1 MRSGAD
7 CRCADGGFHRHAVA
21 IRPPTAADMAQR
33 SKRLPMNAR
42 DRWLSR
48 TRRAVAHWP
57 KRSAPRALIDS
68 SLPMEAIRSQIRDLT
83 VGRGADI
90 VMDFA
95 GHPEALELGV
105 QLLRDGGRFVVA
117 GATFPA
123 RPIQLSGEMLVKRLL
138 QIIGLYNYEPED
150 LGQAITFLAAVHR
163 RFPFAEL
170 VTRHLPARRSQRGLR
185 LCRTRRPP
193 RVAIKLRPSSQPDA

>member
-1 MRSGAD
+1 
-7 CRCADGGFHRHAVA
+7 
-21 IRPPTAADMAQR
+21 
-33 SKRLPMNAR
+33 
-42 DRWLSR
+42 
-48 TRRAVAHWP
+48 
-57 KRSAPRALIDS
+57 
-68 SLPMEAIRSQIRDLT
+68 MEAIRSQIRDLT

-170 VTRHLPARRSQRGLR
+170 VTRTFPLDEVNAAFDYAEHE
-185 LCRTRRPP
+185 RPP